1 MIPDGTYTAVLD
13 RIEDALATLE
23 IEDGDALHSLV
34 VDETRLPATARHQD
48 AVLTVVIEDG
58 DLLEASYD
66 PEETTE
72 RGERAQD
79 RFDRLSERP
88 PQDDEE

>member
-13 RIEDALATLE
+13 RIEDTLATLE
-23 IEDGDALHSLV
+23 IEDGGDLHALV
-34 VDETRLPATARHQD
+34 VDEARLPAAARHQD
-48 AVLTVVIEDG
+48 ALLSVVIEDG
-58 DLLEASYD
+58 DLVEASYD
-66 PEETTE
+66 REETTA

-79 RFDRLSERP
+79 RFDRLSRRP